1 MKTPNT
7 SFDWTIYADAT
18 FAGLAV
24 LIPLPPLDLIA
35 EWYFR
40 RRMLRTIAKRQG
52 VSLKPEV
59 ITVMQRSG
67 CFTGCITWPI
77 VLIFL
82 ILKRISRKILY
93 FLTIKEATDMLSHYW
108 HQAFLYNYMI
118 AAGHLEQVATAEIAR
133 LTVDE
138 TLAEA
143 KTSPLT
149 KVALQVVENGRHIW
163 RTLRRVWRRDEEDEV
178 VAESRSLMDEQ
189 WDEATRYLN
198 KLAAEYQRRFDSRLL
213 DQQIQLF
220 AQETQS
226 VQFEPLT
233 KGSNQNDPEKINSTF
248 QAEERQAQTGTG
260 TEIDSRRYQAPDAPS
275 QEESDR

>member
-24 LIPLPPLDLIA
+24 LIPLPPFDLIA

-67 CFTGCITWPI
+67 CFTGCLTWPI
-77 VLIFL
+77 VLTFL

-118 AAGHLEQVATAEIAR
+118 TAGHLEEVATAEVAR
-133 LTVDE
+133 LTLDE
-138 TLAEA
+138 TLAQA
-143 KTSPLT
+143 RTSPLT
-149 KVALQVVENGRHIW
+149 KVALQVIGNGRHIW

-178 VAESRSLMDEQ
+178 VAESRSLMNEQ
-189 WDEATRYLN
+189 WSEATRYLN
-198 KLAAEYQRRFDSRLL
+198 KLAADYQRRFDSHLL
-213 DQQIQLF
+213 NQQIQLLT
-220 AQETQS
+220 QETQPL
-226 VQFEPLT
+226 QFEPLA
-233 KGSNQNDPEKINSTF
+233 KGSNQNDPEKTNSPLQT
-248 QAEERQAQTGTG
+248 EERQAQTGAS
-260 TEIDSRRYQAPDAPS
+260 TEIDSRRYQAPDAPP
-275 QEESDR
+275 QEEDNS